1 MPPSVVAELLVEPL
15 RVGVVWLAHNL
26 TLTLTLT
33 LTLALALALT
43 LALALALAPT
53 LALALALTLPLA
65 LSLTRYV
72 LHFSVWHPGL
82 TPTEVH
88 GITAVHDALR
98 AYEEE
103 RLTVPT

>member
-1 MPPSVVAELLVEPL
+1 MRAALQPEPNPSLNSSPSLHLNPS
-15 RVGVVWLAHNL
+15 
-26 TLTLTLT
+26 
-33 LTLALALALT
+33 
-43 LALALALAPT
+43 PT
-53 LALALALTLPLA
+53 K
-65 LSLTRYV
+65 YV